1 MTDSAGSQAKTSAHT
16 KICSQCGL
24 CMVKDWSA
32 RQAVQSCVFT
42 AGWLGASEQG
52 LFGRERSCEQ
62 GDEMRFGIS
71 RRRFVAVLKQPL
83 PNTQFSGIITRI
95 AHKAFE
101 SGMVD
106 AVATLHRS
114 DKDYFFPRPV
124 LARSAA
130 DIAASGGS
138 KPVLA
143 QVLASVQEACRQ
155 GIKRLLVIGTP
166 CQIHN
171 LRNFKLLF
179 PHLQDIDIS
188 TIGIPCTDNAN
199 PKKFRWMLRRI
210 SRSHKTARHIEY
222 MQDFTIHIQHA
233 DGSLERVPFFSLPQE
248 LTGTNVFPESCLS
261 CFDYLNSLA
270 DITVGYLAAP
280 LDAKKKYQWVIVRT
294 EKGEALNALIAGE
307 LETLAEESAG
317 ERATGIMMYV
327 DRLFKK
333 MELGPD
339 ALQPKGRLLSLR
351 DGRALADMVY
361 ETGPRGLEFA
371 RYAVD
376 MHLIR
381 NYYHVK
387 TNYPD
392 KVQTLVPKHVYKV
405 LEEFELP
412 L

>member
-1 MTDSAGSQAKTSAHT
+1 MTDSARSKVKASVHT

-24 CMVKDWSA
+24 CMVKDWPA
-32 RQAVQSCVFT
+32 KQAVQSCVFIT
-42 AGWLGASEQG
+42 GWLGSREQE
-52 LFGRERSCEQ
+52 LFGRERSCDQ
-62 GDEMRFGIS
+62 NDEMRFGIS
-71 RRRFVAVLKQPL
+71 RRHFVAVLKQPL
-83 PNTQFSGIITRI
+83 PNTQFSGIITCI

-101 SGMVD
+101 SGMID

-114 DKDYFFPRPV
+114 DKDYFFSRPV
-124 LARSAA
+124 LARSAT

-138 KPVLA
+138 KPVLS
-143 QVLASVQEACRQ
+143 QVLASLQEACRQ
-155 GIKRLLVIGTP
+155 GVKRLLVIGSP

-171 LRNFKLLF
+171 LRNFKRLF
-179 PHLQDIDIS
+179 PYLQDMDIF
-188 TIGIPCTDNAN
+188 TIGIPCTNN
-199 PKKFRWMLRRI
+199 VSPKKFRWMLRKI
-210 SRSHKTARHIEY
+210 SSAHKTARHIEY
-222 MQDFTIHIQHA
+222 MQDFTVHIQHMN
-233 DGSLERVPFFSLPQE
+233 GSLERVPFFSLPQE

-270 DITVGYLAAP
+270 DITVGYMGAP
-280 LDAKKKYQWVIVRT
+280 LVAEKKYQWVIVRT
-294 EKGEALNALIAGE
+294 KKGEALNGLIAGE
-307 LETLAEESAG
+307 LETLSEETAG
-317 ERATGIMMYV
+317 ERRTGIMMYV
-327 DRLFKK
+327 DQLFKK
-333 MELGPD
+333 MALGPD
-339 ALQPKGRLLSLR
+339 APQPKGRFLSLR
-351 DGRALADMVY
+351 DGRALAERVY
-361 ETGPRGLEFA
+361 QTGPRGLEFA